1 SYIRFGTIRDKD
13 PKYDIQTGQL
23 KLAGQDVAD
32 LFEPSI
38 EAIIEAFEQQ
48 RRAAS
53 TPINMVCLVGS
64 FAASDWLFTRLQKY
78 FLPLGI
84 SFCRLDAHANK
95 AVADGAVSFYIDHLV
110 SSRVV

>member
-1 SYIRFGTIRDKD
+1 
-13 PKYDIQTGQL
+13 
-23 KLAGQDVAD
+23 LAGQDVAD